1 MEEYI
6 KTLDE
11 IIFCYKNIE
20 ANNGIDCTKEV
31 EAVQKV
37 ISDIE
42 NIDFRI
48 GKQNYCF
55 KDDKLTNKRKKVYLC
70 QKIM

>member
-48 GKQNYCF
+48 GK
-55 KDDKLTNKRKKVYLC
+55 
-70 QKIM
+70 

>member
-1 MEEYI
+1 MNEYI

-11 IIFCYKNIE
+11 IISCYKNIE
-20 ANNGIDCTKEV
+20 VNNGIDCTKEI

-48 GKQNYCF
+48 SK
-55 KDDKLTNKRKKVYLC
+55 
-70 QKIM
+70 